1 MIANSN
7 KLCLVS
13 RNVDVTG
20 VTSIGEGACIPMQ
33 SVQLRRANI
42 SFGTVGGNPFS
53 VLEQDT
59 DGGGDGG
66 DGDDDD
72 DDAAAS
78 VDSDY
83 STSSTDSF
91 GLFSGDQHFTN
102 RYCYILDA
110 PRVNHC
116 LLVGKNTKK
125 LVVHMSAI
133 EILSSVCPTTRL
145 QVYSNSCLWNMN
157 ISDFA

>member
-13 RNVDVTG
+13 RNVDITG

-59 DGGGDGG
+59 DGG
-66 DGDDDD
+66 DDDD
-72 DDAAAS
+72 DDDDAAS

-102 RYCYILDA
+102 RYCYIVDA
-110 PRVNHC
+110 HRVNHC

-133 EILSSVCPTTRL
+133 IEILSSVCPTTIL
-145 QVYSNSCLWNMN
+145 QVYSNSWLWSMN
-157 ISDFA
+157 TTDFA